1 MPSRGTKAL
10 ELFIDA
16 LREDYDWLVGDL
28 EEALKNPEEV
38 LEEEQDVVDS
48 VNLENV
54 SRDYCKKIDW
64 PKIRLLIKNPQFQ
77 SNYYETW

>member
-16 LREDYDWLVGDL
+16 LREDYDWLVDDL

-38 LEEEQDVVDS
+38 LEEERDVVDS

-54 SRDYCKKIDW
+54 SKGKFFTISHIVCRFFTSMTPSSPIY
-64 PKIRLLIKNPQFQ
+64 R
-77 SNYYETW
+77 